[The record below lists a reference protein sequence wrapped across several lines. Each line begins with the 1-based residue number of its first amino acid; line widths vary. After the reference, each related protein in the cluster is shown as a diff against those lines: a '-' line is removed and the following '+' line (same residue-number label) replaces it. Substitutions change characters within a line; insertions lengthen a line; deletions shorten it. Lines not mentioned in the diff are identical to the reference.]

1 MNAKQEHNLMNKF
14 KKYIKNIKKK
24 GHIYLQ
30 NMTNLIE
37 IHEKKECKRGT
48 TFSKL

>member
-24 GHIYLQ
+24 GTYLLTKYDKSYR
-30 NMTNLIE
+30 NT
-37 IHEKKECKRGT
+37 
-48 TFSKL
+48 

>member
-1 MNAKQEHNLMNKF
+1 MDAKQEHNLMNKF
-14 KKYIKNIKKK
+14 KKYIKNIKK

-37 IHEKKECKRGT
+37 IQEKKECKRGT